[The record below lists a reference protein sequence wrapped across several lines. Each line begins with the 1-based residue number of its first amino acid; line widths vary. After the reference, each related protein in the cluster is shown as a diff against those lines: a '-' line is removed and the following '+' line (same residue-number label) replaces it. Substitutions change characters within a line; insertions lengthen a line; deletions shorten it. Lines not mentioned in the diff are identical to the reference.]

1 MIDRERMTAFAETL
15 MRTDS
20 LSRDERAVAQ
30 IVSKA
35 LGEIGAEVRA
45 DDAAQA
51 VGGNSGNVIARL
63 PAKESSAAPLMLC
76 AHMDT
81 VTPGRGIKPI
91 RENGR
96 IRSDGSTILG
106 GDDKSGVA
114 VIVEVMRVLAEQ
126 RLPHGDIEAVFTI
139 CEEAGLLGAKHL
151 DLAAL
156 RSREALVLD
165 APASDELVV
174 RAPAA
179 DRFEFIV
186 HGLEAHAGMAP
197 ELGISAVRVAAEAIA
212 AMPLGR
218 IDAITTSNVVIVEG
232 GEAVNVVPNR
242 CVIRGEARSHDAE
255 RLQEVMGAI
264 RRALFDAATQ
274 HAVMVGG
281 KTVRAWIEE
290 RCEREYEA
298 MDVPLDAPIV
308 QLVANAARDCGRS
321 LRTVTI
327 GGGSDA
333 NIFNAR
339 GLPAAILGTG
349 MREIH
354 TVNEWLDLEDFG
366 ACADVVLRAVT
377 LRAGVSKER
386 AAT

>member
-30 IVSKA
+30 IVSAA
-35 LGEIGAEVRA
+35 LGEIGAEVRS
-45 DDAAQA
+45 DDAGQA
-51 VGGNSGNVIARL
+51 VGGNSGNIIARL
-63 PAKESSAAPLMLC
+63 PARESSAAALMLC

-114 VIVEVMRVLAEQ
+114 VIVEVMRVLAE
-126 RLPHGDIEAVFTI
+126 RELPHGDIEAVFTI

-151 DLAAL
+151 DLSAL

-197 ELGISAVRVAAEAIA
+197 ERGISAVRVAAEAIA

-232 GEAVNVVPNR
+232 GEVVNVVPNR
-242 CVIRGEARSHDAE
+242 CVIRGEARSHDTE
-255 RLQEVMGAI
+255 RLDEVMGAI
-264 RRALFDAATQ
+264 RRAFQDAATQ
-274 HAVMVGG
+274 HAVVVGG

-290 RCEREYEA
+290 RCEREYEV
-298 MDVPLDAPIV
+298 MDVPLDSPIV
-308 QLVANAARDCGRS
+308 KLVANAARDCGRS

-349 MREIH
+349 MRDIH

-366 ACADVVLRAVT
+366 ACAETVLRAVM
-377 LRAGVSKER
+377 LRAGAFKES